1 MCGGGTGVV
10 LCGGGRVWREKEWA
24 SLQLDAKR
32 KLPSGAALVVGGCVW
47 VCVGGSAV
55 SCVNR
60 WRCGRRQVEVR
71 VGGLKAAGALG
82 LTAATASAALEALR
96 TNDDC
101 AAECSGGGG
110 MCVGVCE
117 GERCSVREPL
127 ALLAAVGGREW
138 WGG

>member
-1 MCGGGTGVV
+1 M
-10 LCGGGRVWREKEWA
+10 
-24 SLQLDAKR
+24 
-32 KLPSGAALVVGGCVW
+32 
-47 VCVGGSAV
+47 
-55 SCVNR
+55 
-60 WRCGRRQVEVR
+60 
-71 VGGLKAAGALG
+71 GGLKAAGALG

-138 WGG
+138 WG